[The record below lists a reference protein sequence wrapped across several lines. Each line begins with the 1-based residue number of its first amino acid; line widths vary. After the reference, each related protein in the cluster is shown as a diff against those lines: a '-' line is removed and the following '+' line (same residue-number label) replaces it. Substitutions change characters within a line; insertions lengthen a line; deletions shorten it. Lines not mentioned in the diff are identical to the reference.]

1 MKNKLLLSTALVG
14 GLALT
19 GVAHAQTTITGNMNL
34 SYKSATNDNGVNNTN
49 VTAANRTNATDS
61 SFGRETQINIA
72 NKGKLNNGIDYV
84 AGFSLEFDG
93 LSGATSNTATQSAA
107 SDSRITRIANEN
119 VFIDLIFGNTTLSVG
134 SDHLNNMSFSAVPRV
149 AQHMTTTL
157 ASVAMDINGTTTS
170 VAQAAGVGGGVAYKF
185 YAGGATLGASN
196 YMGLGVQQVTP
207 FGTITGQYFPRANA
221 QQASNDGIVRQ
232 TSADAFE
239 VHYRG
244 NLGVKG
250 LTATAGYNMIKQNG
264 ATTAAGGADDQT
276 GSALGIGY
284 NFGSAAIGIQ
294 KNWTDNGGVG
304 TTKVD
309 ISSLELG
316 ATYALTKDIT
326 LGVLRTKTTGQY
338 FTAADMPGDEKATAF
353 TVGYNLGAINTS
365 VTYAQAK
372 DIRGVS
378 GVESD
383 IFLARAAVNF

>member
-34 SYKSATNDNGVNNTN
+34 SYKSATNDNGVNNSN

-93 LSGATSNTATQSAA
+93 LSGASSNTLTAAA

-149 AQHMTTTL
+149 AQHMGTTL
-157 ASVAMDINGTTTS
+157 ASVAMDTSSTTS
-170 VAQAAGVGGGVAYKF
+170 VAQAATAGGGTAYRF
-185 YAGGATLGASN
+185 YAGGASLGASN

-221 QQASNDGIVRQ
+221 TVAGNDGIVRQ
-232 TSADAFE
+232 TSNDAYE
-239 VHYRG
+239 LHYRG

-264 ATTAAGGADDQT
+264 PTATTGNDDQT

-304 TTKVD
+304 TSKID
-309 ISSLELG
+309 ISSVELG

>member
-61 SFGRETQINIA
+61 SFGRETQINVQ
-72 NKGKLNNGIDYV
+72 NKGKLNNGIDYA

-93 LSGATSNTATQSAA
+93 NSGPAGAGANDTAINTRT
-107 SDSRITRIANEN
+107 SRISNEN
-119 VFIDLIFGNTTLSVG
+119 IFIDLIFGNTTFSVG

-149 AQHMTTTL
+149 AQHMATTL
-157 ASVAMDINGTTTS
+157 ASVAMDTS
-170 VAQAAGVGGGVAYKF
+170 STIGVAQAATAGGGTAYRF
-185 YAGGATLGASN
+185 YAGGASLGSSN

-207 FGTITGQYFPRANA
+207 FGTITGQYFPRANGTA
-221 QQASNDGIVRQ
+221 AGNDGIVRQ
-232 TSADAFE
+232 TSNDAWE
-239 VHYRG
+239 LHYRG

-264 ATTAAGGADDQT
+264 ATTAAGGADDQV
-276 GSALGIGY
+276 GAAVGLGY
-284 NFGSAAIGIQ
+284 NFGSAAVGIQ
-294 KNWTDNGGVG
+294 KNWTDNGGAATS
-304 TTKVD
+304 TTQVD
-309 ISSLELG
+309 ISSVEIG

-326 LGVLRTKTTGQY
+326 LGATRVTTSGQY
-338 FTAADMPGDEKATAF
+338 FTAVDMPGDEKATAF

-365 VTYAQAK
+365 LTYAQAK
-372 DIRGVS
+372 DIRGVE
-378 GVESD
+378 GVDSD

>member
-34 SYKSATNDNGVNNTN
+34 SYKSASNEGVANSN

-72 NKGKLNNGIDYV
+72 NKGKLNNGIDYA

-93 LSGATSNTATQSAA
+93 NSGPAGAGANDTAINTRT
-107 SDSRITRIANEN
+107 SRISNEN
-119 VFIDLIFGNTTLSVG
+119 IFIDLIFGNTTFSVG

-149 AQHMTTTL
+149 AQHMATTL
-157 ASVAMDINGTTTS
+157 ASVAMDNDGTNS
-170 VAQAAGVGGGVAYKF
+170 VAAAAGVGGGVAYRF
-185 YAGGATLGASN
+185 YPGGATLGASN
-196 YMGLGVQQVTP
+196 YMGVGVQQVTP

-221 QQASNDGIVRQ
+221 QQAGNDGIVRQ
-232 TSADAFE
+232 SSNDAYE
-239 VHYRG
+239 LHYRG

-264 ATTAAGGADDQT
+264 ATTAAGGSDDQT
-276 GSALGIGY
+276 GAALGIGY
-284 NFGSAAIGIQ
+284 NFGNAAAGIQ
-294 KNWTDNGGVG
+294 KTWTDNGGVG
-304 TTKVD
+304 TTKID
-309 ISSLELG
+309 ISSLEIG

-326 LGVLRTKTTGQY
+326 VGLTRVKTSGQF
-338 FTAADMPGDEKATAF
+338 FTAADMPGDEKATSL
-353 TVGYNLGAINTS
+353 TVGYNLGAVNTS
-365 VTYAQAK
+365 FTYAQAK
-372 DIRGVS
+372 DVRGVE

>member
-49 VTAANRTNATDS
+49 VTAGNRTNATDS
-61 SFGRETQINIA
+61 SFGRETQINLA

-93 LSGATSNTATQSAA
+93 LSGASSNTATSSAA
-107 SDSRITRIANEN
+107 ADSRITRIANEN
-119 VFIDLIFGNTTLSVG
+119 VYIDLIFGTTTLSVG

-149 AQHMTTTL
+149 AQNMATTL
-157 ASVAMDINGTTTS
+157 ASVAMDTS
-170 VAQAAGVGGGVAYKF
+170 STQAVSQAAAVGGGTAYRF
-185 YAGGATLGASN
+185 YPGGATLGSSN
-196 YMGLGVQQVTP
+196 SMGIGVQQVTP
-207 FGTITGQYFPRANA
+207 FGTITGQYFPRVNA
-221 QQASNDGIVRQ
+221 TAASNDGIVRQ
-232 TSADAFE
+232 SSNDAFE
-239 VHYRG
+239 LHYRG

-264 ATTAAGGADDQT
+264 ATTAAGGNDDQI
-276 GSALGIGY
+276 GKALGLGY
-284 NFGSAAIGIQ
+284 NFGTTAVGIQ
-294 KNWTDNGGVG
+294 KNFTDNGGTG

-309 ISSLELG
+309 ITSLEVG
-316 ATYALTKDIT
+316 ATFALTKDIT
-326 LGVLRTKTTGQY
+326 LGAMRTKTSGKY
-338 FTAADMPGDEKATAF
+338 FTAVDMPGDEVATSV

-365 VTYAQAK
+365 LTYAQAK
-372 DIRGVS
+372 DIRGVH
-378 GVESD
+378 GVDSD

>member
-34 SYKSATNDNGVNNTN
+34 SYKSASNEGVANSN
-49 VTAANRTNATDS
+49 VTAANQTNATDS

-72 NKGKLNNGIDYV
+72 NKGKLNNGIDYA

-93 LSGATSNTATQSAA
+93 NSGGANAGKDEQATNTRV
-107 SDSRITRIANEN
+107 SRISNEN

-149 AQHMTTTL
+149 AQHMSTTL
-157 ASVAMDINGTTTS
+157 GSVAMDINAAGTS
-170 VAQAAGVGGGVAYKF
+170 NSQAAGVGGGVAYKF

-239 VHYRG
+239 LHYRG

-264 ATTAAGGADDQT
+264 ATTAAGGSDDQT

-284 NFGSAAIGIQ
+284 NFGSAAVGIQ

-304 TTKVD
+304 TTKID

-326 LGVLRTKTTGQY
+326 LGVLRTKTSGQY
-338 FTAADMPGDEKATAF
+338 FTAVDMPGDEKATAF

>member
-34 SYKSATNDNGVNNTN
+34 SYKSASNEGVANSN
-49 VTAANRTNATDS
+49 VTLGNRTNATDS
-61 SFGRETQINIA
+61 SFGRETQINVQ
-72 NKGKLNNGIDYV
+72 NKGKLNNGIDYA

-93 LSGATSNTATQSAA
+93 LSGGSTQTDANTTART
-107 SDSRITRIANEN
+107 TRISNEN
-119 VFIDLIFGNTTLSVG
+119 LFIDLIFGNTTFSVG

-149 AQHMTTTL
+149 AQHMATTL
-157 ASVAMDINGTTTS
+157 ASVAMDVNAATGVPVS
-170 VAQAAGVGGGVAYKF
+170 AAAGVGGGVAYRF
-185 YAGGATLGASN
+185 YPGGATLGASN
-196 YMGLGVQQVTP
+196 YMGIGVQQVTP

-221 QQASNDGIVRQ
+221 QQAGNDGIVRQ
-232 TSADAFE
+232 TSNDAYE
-239 VHYRG
+239 LHYRG

-264 ATTAAGGADDQT
+264 ATTAAGGSDDQT

-284 NFGSAAIGIQ
+284 NFGNAAAGVQ
-294 KNWTDNGGVG
+294 KTWTDNGGVG
-304 TTKVD
+304 TTKID
-309 ISSLELG
+309 ISSLEIG

-326 LGVLRTKTTGQY
+326 VGLTRVKTSGQF
-338 FTAADMPGDEKATAF
+338 FTAADMPGDEKATSL
-353 TVGYNLGAINTS
+353 TVGYNLGAVNTS
-365 VTYAQAK
+365 FTYAQAK
-372 DIRGVS
+372 DVRGVE

>member
-34 SYKSATNDNGVNNTN
+34 SYKSATNENGMNNTN
-49 VTAANRTNATDS
+49 VTTANRTNATDS
-61 SFGRETQINIA
+61 SFGRETQINIQ

-93 LSGATSNTATQSAA
+93 LSGAVSNTATQSAA
-107 SDSRITRIANEN
+107 ADSRITRIANEN

-149 AQHMTTTL
+149 AQHMATTL
-157 ASVAMDINGTTTS
+157 ANVAMDTS
-170 VAQAAGVGGGVAYKF
+170 SSQGVAQAATAGGGTAYRF
-185 YAGGATLGASN
+185 YAGGASLGSSN
-196 YMGLGVQQVTP
+196 YMGIGVQQVTP
-207 FGTITGQYFPRANA
+207 FGTITGQYFPKANGTA
-221 QQASNDGIVRQ
+221 AGNDGIVRQ
-232 TSADAFE
+232 TSNDAYE
-239 VHYRG
+239 LHYRG

-250 LTATAGYNMIKQNG
+250 LTATAGYNVIKQNG

-276 GSALGIGY
+276 GAALGLGY
-284 NFGSAAIGIQ
+284 NFGSAAVGIQ

-309 ISSLELG
+309 ITSLEIG

-326 LGVLRTKTTGQY
+326 LGATRVKTAGQY
-338 FTAADMPGDEKATAF
+338 FTALDMPSDEVATSV

-365 VTYAQAK
+365 LTYAQAK
-372 DIRGVS
+372 DIRGVH
-378 GVESD
+378 GVDSD

>member
-34 SYKSATNDNGVNNTN
+34 SYKSASNEGVANSN
-49 VTAANRTNATDS
+49 VTAGNQTNATDS
-61 SFGRETQINIA
+61 SFGRETQINVQ
-72 NKGKLNNGIDYV
+72 NKGKLNNGIDYA

-93 LSGATSNTATQSAA
+93 NSGGTSAGSNEVAINTRVS
-107 SDSRITRIANEN
+107 RIANEN

-157 ASVAMDINGTTTS
+157 ASVAMDTTATNS
-170 VAQAAGVGGGVAYKF
+170 VSQAAGVGGGVAYKF

-207 FGTITGQYFPRANA
+207 FGTITGQYFPRANV

-264 ATTAAGGADDQT
+264 ATTAAGGSDDQT

-284 NFGSAAIGIQ
+284 NFGSAAVGVQ

-304 TTKVD
+304 TTKID

-326 LGVLRTKTTGQY
+326 LGVLRTKTSGQY
-338 FTAADMPGDEKATAF
+338 FTAVDMPGDEKATAF

-372 DIRGVS
+372 DIRGVQ

>member
-34 SYKSATNDNGVNNTN
+34 SYKSASNEGVANSN
-49 VTAANRTNATDS
+49 VTAGNRTNATDS
-61 SFGRETQINIA
+61 SFGRETQINVQ
-72 NKGKLNNGIDYV
+72 NKGKLNNGIDYA

-93 LSGATSNTATQSAA
+93 LSGGSTQTDANTTART
-107 SDSRITRIANEN
+107 TRISNEN
-119 VFIDLIFGNTTLSVG
+119 LFIDLIFGNTTFSVG

-149 AQHMTTTL
+149 AQHMATTL
-157 ASVAMDINGTTTS
+157 GSVAMDVNAATGVPVS
-170 VAQAAGVGGGVAYKF
+170 AAAGVGGGVAYRF
-185 YAGGATLGASN
+185 YPGGATLGASN
-196 YMGLGVQQVTP
+196 YMGIGVQQVTP

-221 QQASNDGIVRQ
+221 QQAGNDGIVRQ
-232 TSADAFE
+232 TSNDAYE
-239 VHYRG
+239 LHYRG

-264 ATTAAGGADDQT
+264 ATTAAGGSDDQT

-284 NFGSAAIGIQ
+284 NFGNAAAGVQ
-294 KNWTDNGGVG
+294 KTWTDNGGVG
-304 TTKVD
+304 TTKID
-309 ISSLELG
+309 ISSLEIG

-326 LGVLRTKTTGQY
+326 VGLTRVKTSGQF
-338 FTAADMPGDEKATAF
+338 FTAADMPGDEKATSL
-353 TVGYNLGAINTS
+353 TVGYNLGAVNTS
-365 VTYAQAK
+365 FTYAQAK
-372 DIRGVS
+372 DVRGVE

>member
-34 SYKSATNDNGVNNTN
+34 SYKSSSNEGTANDN

-61 SFGRETQINIA
+61 SFGRETQINVQ
-72 NKGKLNNGIDYV
+72 NKGKLNNGIDYA

-93 LSGATSNTATQSAA
+93 NSGGTNAGKDEIATNTRV
-107 SDSRITRIANEN
+107 SRISNEN

-149 AQHMTTTL
+149 AQHMSTTL
-157 ASVAMDINGTTTS
+157 GSVAMDTTS
-170 VAQAAGVGGGVAYKF
+170 TNSVSQAAGVGGGVAYKF

-232 TSADAFE
+232 SSADAFE
-239 VHYRG
+239 LHYRG

-264 ATTAAGGADDQT
+264 ATTAAGGSDDQT

-284 NFGSAAIGIQ
+284 NFGSAAVGIQ

-304 TTKVD
+304 TTKID

>member
-93 LSGATSNTATQSAA
+93 LSGASSNTLTAAA

-134 SDHLNNMSFSAVPRV
+134 SDHLNNMSFSAAPRV
-149 AQHMTTTL
+149 AQHMGTTL
-157 ASVAMDINGTTTS
+157 ASVAMDTSSTTS
-170 VAQAAGVGGGVAYKF
+170 VAQAATAGGGTAYRF
-185 YAGGATLGASN
+185 YAGGASLGASN

-221 QQASNDGIVRQ
+221 TVAGNDGIVRQ
-232 TSADAFE
+232 TSNDAYE
-239 VHYRG
+239 LHYRG

-250 LTATAGYNMIKQNG
+250 LTATAGYNLIKQNG
-264 ATTAAGGADDQT
+264 ATTAAGGADDQV
-276 GSALGIGY
+276 GAAVGLGY
-284 NFGSAAIGIQ
+284 NFGSAAVGVQ
-294 KNWTDNGGVG
+294 KNWTDNGGAAA
-304 TTKVD
+304 TQVD
-309 ISSLELG
+309 ISSLEIG

-326 LGVLRTKTTGQY
+326 LGATRVTTSGQY
-338 FTAADMPGDEKATAF
+338 FTAVDMPSNEKATSL

-365 VTYAQAK
+365 VTYAQVK
-372 DIRGVS
+372 DIRGVH
-378 GVESD
+378 GVDSD

>member
-34 SYKSATNDNGVNNTN
+34 SYKSASNDNGVNNTN

-72 NKGKLNNGIDYV
+72 NKGKLNNGIDYA

-93 LSGATSNTATQSAA
+93 LSGASSNTVTAAA

-119 VFIDLIFGNTTLSVG
+119 VFIDLIFGTTTLSVG

-149 AQHMTTTL
+149 AQHMGTTL
-157 ASVAMDINGTTTS
+157 SSVAMDTTS
-170 VAQAAGVGGGVAYKF
+170 TQGVSQAATVGGGTAYRF
-185 YAGGATLGASN
+185 YAGGASLGSSN

-221 QQASNDGIVRQ
+221 TAAGNDGIVRQ
-232 TSADAFE
+232 TSNDAYE
-239 VHYRG
+239 LHYRG

-250 LTATAGYNMIKQNG
+250 LTATAGYNLIKQNG
-264 ATTAAGGADDQT
+264 ATTTAGGADDQT
-276 GSALGIGY
+276 GAALGLGY
-284 NFGSAAIGIQ
+284 NFGSASVGIQ
-294 KNWTDNGGVG
+294 KNWTDNGGAAA
-304 TTKVD
+304 TQVD
-309 ISSLELG
+309 ISSVEIG

-326 LGVLRTKTTGQY
+326 LGATRVTTSGQY
-338 FTAADMPGDEKATAF
+338 FTAVDMPSNEKATSL
-353 TVGYNLGAINTS
+353 TVGYNLGAVNTS
-365 VTYAQAK
+365 VTYAQVK
-372 DIRGVS
+372 DIRGVH
-378 GVESD
+378 GVDSD

>member
-34 SYKSATNDNGVNNTN
+34 SYKSASNEGVANTN

-72 NKGKLNNGIDYV
+72 NKGKLNNGIDYA

-93 LSGATSNTATQSAA
+93 NSGPAGAGANDTAINTRT
-107 SDSRITRIANEN
+107 SRISNEN
-119 VFIDLIFGNTTLSVG
+119 IFIDLIFGNTTFSVG

-149 AQHMTTTL
+149 AQHMATTL
-157 ASVAMDINGTTTS
+157 TSVAMDNDGTNS
-170 VAQAAGVGGGVAYKF
+170 VAAAAGVGGGVAYRF
-185 YAGGATLGASN
+185 YPGGATLGASN
-196 YMGLGVQQVTP
+196 YMGVGVQQVTP

-221 QQASNDGIVRQ
+221 QQAGNDGIVRQ
-232 TSADAFE
+232 TSNDAYE
-239 VHYRG
+239 LHYRG

-264 ATTAAGGADDQT
+264 ATTAAGGSDDQT
-276 GSALGIGY
+276 GAALGIGY
-284 NFGSAAIGIQ
+284 NFGNAAAGIQ
-294 KNWTDNGGVG
+294 KTWTDNGGVG
-304 TTKVD
+304 TTKID
-309 ISSLELG
+309 ISSLEIG

-326 LGVLRTKTTGQY
+326 VGLTRVKTSGQF
-338 FTAADMPGDEKATAF
+338 FTAADMPGDEKATSL
-353 TVGYNLGAINTS
+353 TVGYNLGAVNTS
-365 VTYAQAK
+365 FTYAQAK
-372 DIRGVS
+372 DIRGVE

>member
-34 SYKSATNDNGVNNTN
+34 SYKSATNDNGINNTN
-49 VTAANRTNATDS
+49 VTAGNRTNATDS
-61 SFGRETQINIA
+61 SFGRETQINVQ
-72 NKGKLNNGIDYV
+72 NKGKLNNGIDYA

-93 LSGATSNTATQSAA
+93 LSGAVSNTSTSSAA

-119 VFIDLIFGNTTLSVG
+119 VFIDLIFGTTTLSVG

-149 AQHMTTTL
+149 AQHMGTTL
-157 ASVAMDINGTTTS
+157 ASVAMDTS
-170 VAQAAGVGGGVAYKF
+170 SSQGVSQAATVGGGTAYRF
-185 YAGGATLGASN
+185 YAGGASLGSSN

-221 QQASNDGIVRQ
+221 TAASNDGIVRQ
-232 TSADAFE
+232 TSNDAYE
-239 VHYRG
+239 LHYRG

-250 LTATAGYNMIKQNG
+250 LTATAGYNLIKQNG

-276 GSALGIGY
+276 GAAVGLGY
-284 NFGSAAIGIQ
+284 NFGSAAVGIQ
-294 KNWTDNGGVG
+294 KNWTDNGGAAA
-304 TTKVD
+304 TQVD
-309 ISSLELG
+309 ISSVEIG

-326 LGVLRTKTTGQY
+326 LGATRVTTSGQY
-338 FTAADMPGDEKATAF
+338 FTAVDMPSNEKATSL
-353 TVGYNLGAINTS
+353 TVGYNLGAVNTS
-365 VTYAQAK
+365 VTYAQVK
-372 DIRGVS
+372 DIRGVH
-378 GVESD
+378 GVDSD

>member
-34 SYKSATNDNGVNNTN
+34 SYKSASNEGVANDN
-49 VTAANRTNATDS
+49 VTAGNRTNATDS
-61 SFGRETQINIA
+61 SFGRETQINVQ
-72 NKGKLNNGIDYV
+72 NKGKLNNGIDYA

-93 LSGATSNTATQSAA
+93 NSGGTSGGSNEVAINTRV
-107 SDSRITRIANEN
+107 SRISNEN

-157 ASVAMDINGTTTS
+157 ASVAMDTTATNS
-170 VAQAAGVGGGVAYKF
+170 VSQAAGVGGGVAYKF

-207 FGTITGQYFPRANA
+207 FGTITGQYFPRANV

-264 ATTAAGGADDQT
+264 ATTAAGGSDDQT

-284 NFGSAAIGIQ
+284 NFGSTAVGVQ

-304 TTKVD
+304 TTKID

>member
-19 GVAHAQTTITGNMNL
+19 GVANAQTTITGNMNL
-34 SYKSATNDNGVNNTN
+34 SYKSASNEGVANSN

-72 NKGKLNNGIDYV
+72 NKGKLNNGIDYA

-93 LSGATSNTATQSAA
+93 NSGPTGAGANDTAMNTRI
-107 SDSRITRIANEN
+107 SRISNEN

-134 SDHLNNMSFSAVPRV
+134 TDHLNNMSFSAVPRV
-149 AQHMTTTL
+149 AQHMATTL
-157 ASVAMDINGTTTS
+157 ASVAMDNDGTNS
-170 VAQAAGVGGGVAYKF
+170 VAQAAGVGGGVAYRF
-185 YAGGATLGASN
+185 YPGGATLGASN
-196 YMGLGVQQVTP
+196 YMGIGVQQVTP
-207 FGTITGQYFPRANA
+207 FGTITGQYFPKANA
-221 QQASNDGIVRQ
+221 QQAGNDGIVRQ
-232 TSADAFE
+232 SSNDAYE
-239 VHYRG
+239 LHYRG

-276 GSALGIGY
+276 GAALGFGY
-284 NFGSAAIGIQ
+284 NFGNAAAGIQ
-294 KNWTDNGGVG
+294 KSWTDNGGVG
-304 TTKVD
+304 TTKID
-309 ISSLELG
+309 ISSLEIG

-326 LGVLRTKTTGQY
+326 VGVTRVKTSGQY
-338 FTAADMPGDEKATAF
+338 FTTTDMPGDEKATAF

-365 VTYAQAK
+365 LTYAQAK
-372 DIRGVS
+372 DIRGVE

>member
-93 LSGATSNTATQSAA
+93 LSGASSNTVTAAA

-149 AQHMTTTL
+149 AQHMGTTL
-157 ASVAMDINGTTTS
+157 ANVAMDTS
-170 VAQAAGVGGGVAYKF
+170 STLGVSQALNAGGGTAYRF
-185 YAGGATLGASN
+185 YAGGASLGASN

-221 QQASNDGIVRQ
+221 TVAGNDGIVRQ
-232 TSADAFE
+232 TANDAYE
-239 VHYRG
+239 LHYRG

-250 LTATAGYNMIKQNG
+250 LTATAGYNLIKQNG
-264 ATTAAGGADDQT
+264 ATTAAGGADDQV
-276 GSALGIGY
+276 GAAVGLGY
-284 NFGSAAIGIQ
+284 NFGSAAVGIQ
-294 KNWTDNGGVG
+294 KNWTDNGGAA
-304 TTKVD
+304 TSNTQVD
-309 ISSLELG
+309 ISSVEIG

-326 LGVLRTKTTGQY
+326 LGAARVTTSGQY
-338 FTAADMPGDEKATAF
+338 FTSVDMPSNEKATSL
-353 TVGYNLGAINTS
+353 TVGYNLGAVNTS
-365 VTYAQAK
+365 VTYAQVK
-372 DIRGVS
+372 DIRGVH
-378 GVESD
+378 GVDSD

>member
-19 GVAHAQTTITGNMNL
+19 GVAHAQTSITGNMNL
-34 SYKSATNDNGVNNTN
+34 SYKSASNEGVANSN

-61 SFGRETQINIA
+61 SFGRETQINVQ
-72 NKGKLNNGIDYV
+72 NKGKLNNGIDYA

-93 LSGATSNTATQSAA
+93 NSGPTSAGADERAINTRV
-107 SDSRITRIANEN
+107 SRISNEN

-149 AQHMTTTL
+149 AQHMGTTL
-157 ASVAMDINGTTTS
+157 TSVAMDTS
-170 VAQAAGVGGGVAYKF
+170 STNTVAQAAGVGGGVAYKF
-185 YAGGATLGASN
+185 YPGGATLGASN
-196 YMGLGVQQVTP
+196 YMGIGVQQVTP

-221 QQASNDGIVRQ
+221 QQAGNDGIVRQ
-232 TSADAFE
+232 TSNDAYE
-239 VHYRG
+239 LHYRG

-264 ATTAAGGADDQT
+264 ATNTAGGADDQT
-276 GSALGIGY
+276 GSALGLGY
-284 NFGSAAIGIQ
+284 NFGNAAVGIQ

-309 ISSLELG
+309 ITSLELG

-326 LGVLRTKTTGQY
+326 LGVTRTKTTGQY
-338 FTAADMPGDEKATAF
+338 FTETDMPGDEKATAF

>member
-34 SYKSATNDNGVNNTN
+34 SYKSASNEGVANSN
-49 VTAANRTNATDS
+49 VTAGNRTNATDS
-61 SFGRETQINIA
+61 SFGRETQINVQ
-72 NKGKLNNGIDYV
+72 NKGKLNNGIDYA

-93 LSGATSNTATQSAA
+93 LSGGSTQTDANTTART
-107 SDSRITRIANEN
+107 TRISNEN
-119 VFIDLIFGNTTLSVG
+119 LFIDLIFGNTTFSVG

-149 AQHMTTTL
+149 AQHMATTL
-157 ASVAMDINGTTTS
+157 ASVAMDVNAATGVPVS
-170 VAQAAGVGGGVAYKF
+170 AAAGVGGGVAYRF
-185 YAGGATLGASN
+185 YPGGATLGASN
-196 YMGLGVQQVTP
+196 YMGIGVQQVTP

-221 QQASNDGIVRQ
+221 QQAGNDGIVRQ
-232 TSADAFE
+232 TSNDAYE
-239 VHYRG
+239 LHYRG

-264 ATTAAGGADDQT
+264 ATTAAGGSDDQT

-284 NFGSAAIGIQ
+284 NFGNAAAGVQ
-294 KNWTDNGGVG
+294 KTWTDNGGVG
-304 TTKVD
+304 TTKID
-309 ISSLELG
+309 ISSLEIG

-326 LGVLRTKTTGQY
+326 VGLTRVKTSGQF
-338 FTAADMPGDEKATAF
+338 FTAADMPGDEKATSL
-353 TVGYNLGAINTS
+353 TVGYNLGAVNTS
-365 VTYAQAK
+365 FTYAQAK
-372 DIRGVS
+372 DVRGVE

>member
-34 SYKSATNDNGVNNTN
+34 SYKSATNENGRNNTN
-49 VTAANRTNATDS
+49 VTEANRTNASDS

-72 NKGKLNNGIDYV
+72 NKGKLSNGIDYV

-93 LSGATSNTATQSAA
+93 LSGAISNTATSSAA
-107 SDSRITRIANEN
+107 ADSRITRIANEN

-149 AQHMTTTL
+149 AQNMATTL
-157 ASVAMDINGTTTS
+157 ASVALDTS
-170 VAQAAGVGGGVAYKF
+170 SSQAVAQAATAGGGTAYRF
-185 YAGGATLGASN
+185 YPGGASLGSSN

-207 FGTITGQYFPRANA
+207 FGTITGQYFPRANGTA
-221 QQASNDGIVRQ
+221 AGNDGIVRQ
-232 TSADAFE
+232 TSNDAFE
-239 VHYRG
+239 LHYRG

-276 GSALGIGY
+276 GAALGLGY
-284 NFGSAAIGIQ
+284 NFGSAAVGIQ
-294 KNWTDNGGVG
+294 KNWTDNGGVA

-309 ISSLELG
+309 ISSLEIG

-326 LGVLRTKTTGQY
+326 LGAARVTTSGQY
-338 FTAADMPGDEKATAF
+338 FTALDMPGNETATSF

-365 VTYAQAK
+365 LTYAQAK
-372 DIRGVS
+372 DIRGVH
-378 GVESD
+378 GVDSD

>member
-34 SYKSATNDNGVNNTN
+34 SYKSASNEGVANTN
-49 VTAANRTNATDS
+49 VTAGNRTNATDS

-72 NKGKLNNGIDYV
+72 NKGKLNNGIDYA

-93 LSGATSNTATQSAA
+93 NSGGANAGKDDQATNTRV
-107 SDSRITRIANEN
+107 SRISNEN
-119 VFIDLIFGNTTLSVG
+119 VFIDLIFGNTTFSVG

-149 AQHMTTTL
+149 AQHMATTL
-157 ASVAMDINGTTTS
+157 ASVAMDNDGTNS
-170 VAQAAGVGGGVAYKF
+170 VTAAAGVGGGVAYRF
-185 YAGGATLGASN
+185 YPGGATLGASN
-196 YMGLGVQQVTP
+196 YMGVGVQQVTP

-221 QQASNDGIVRQ
+221 QQAGNDGIVRQ
-232 TSADAFE
+232 TSNDAYE
-239 VHYRG
+239 LHYRG

-264 ATTAAGGADDQT
+264 ATLAAGGADDQT
-276 GSALGIGY
+276 GAALGIGY
-284 NFGSAAIGIQ
+284 NFGNAAAGIQ
-294 KNWTDNGGVG
+294 KTWTDNGGVAA
-304 TTKVD
+304 TKID
-309 ISSLELG
+309 ISSLEIG

-326 LGVLRTKTTGQY
+326 VGLTRVKTSGQF
-338 FTAADMPGDEKATAF
+338 FTAADMPGDEKATSL
-353 TVGYNLGAINTS
+353 TVGYNLGAVNTS
-365 VTYAQAK
+365 FTYAQAK
-372 DIRGVS
+372 DVRGVE

>member
-34 SYKSATNDNGVNNTN
+34 SYKSASNEGVANSN

-72 NKGKLNNGIDYV
+72 NKGKLNNGIDYA

-93 LSGATSNTATQSAA
+93 NSGPTGAGANDTAINTRT
-107 SDSRITRIANEN
+107 SRISNEN
-119 VFIDLIFGNTTLSVG
+119 IFIDLIFGNTTFSVG

-149 AQHMTTTL
+149 AQHMATTL
-157 ASVAMDINGTTTS
+157 SSVAMDNDGTNS
-170 VAQAAGVGGGVAYKF
+170 VAAAAGVGGGVAYRF
-185 YAGGATLGASN
+185 YPGGATLGASN
-196 YMGLGVQQVTP
+196 FMGVGVQQVTP

-221 QQASNDGIVRQ
+221 QQAGNDGIVRQ
-232 TSADAFE
+232 SSNDAYE
-239 VHYRG
+239 LHYRG

-264 ATTAAGGADDQT
+264 ATTAAGGSDDQT
-276 GSALGIGY
+276 GAALGIGY
-284 NFGSAAIGIQ
+284 NFGNAAAGIQ
-294 KNWTDNGGVG
+294 KSWTDNGGVG
-304 TTKVD
+304 TTKID
-309 ISSLELG
+309 ISSLEIG

-326 LGVLRTKTTGQY
+326 VGVTRVKTSGQY
-338 FTAADMPGDEKATAF
+338 FTTTDMPGDEKATAF
-353 TVGYNLGAINTS
+353 TVGYNLGAVNTS
-365 VTYAQAK
+365 LTYAQAK
-372 DIRGVS
+372 DIRGVE